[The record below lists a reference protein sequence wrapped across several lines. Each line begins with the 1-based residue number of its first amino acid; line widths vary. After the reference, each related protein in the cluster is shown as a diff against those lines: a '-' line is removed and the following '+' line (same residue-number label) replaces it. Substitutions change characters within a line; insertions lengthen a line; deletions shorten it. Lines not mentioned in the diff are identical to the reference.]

1 MRRPSLFVQILTVN
15 SLLITAA
22 VLTATVA
29 AHAEIDVASP
39 GERRQFL
46 VLMGAVVATV
56 LGNAFVLWRRLGP
69 LERLIDTMERVNLN
83 EPGLR
88 TPVERA
94 DSADVARLGE
104 AFNRMLGRLEED
116 RTRAARTVLRAQESE
131 RARVA
136 RDLHDEVNQSLTAVL
151 LRLEASAEQAPLAL
165 REELRETKAVATLA
179 MQELLGLARELR
191 PAALDDLGLDA
202 ALRTQVE
209 QFGRRTGIS
218 ARLEIADGPHRL
230 TADQQ
235 LVVYRVVQESLSNV
249 ARHSGAQKVWVGV
262 RRNGDRTA
270 VRIVDDGRGFDVA
283 ERGNGRAGLG
293 VAGMRERA
301 LLSGGRLEVRSRL
314 GGGTT
319 VELRLGARS

>member
-1 MRRPSLFVQILTVN
+1 MRRPSLFTQILTVN

-22 VLTATVA
+22 VFGATLAAQASIDLT
-29 AHAEIDVASP
+29 SP

-46 VLMGAVVATV
+46 VLVGAVLATV
-56 LGNAFVLWRRLGP
+56 LGNAFILRRRLGP
-69 LERLIDTMERVNLN
+69 LERLIDTMERVNLT

-94 DSADVARLGE
+94 DSADVVRLGN
-104 AFNRMLGRLEED
+104 AFNRMLGRVEEE
-116 RTRAARTVLRAQESE
+116 RARASRTVLRAQESE

-151 LRLEASAEQAPLAL
+151 LRLEASTERAPPDL
-165 REELRETKAVATLA
+165 REELRETKAVATQA

-209 QFGRRTGIS
+209 QFGRRTGIIT
-218 ARLEIADGPHRL
+218 RLDIADCAHRL
-230 TADQQ
+230 SPDQQ

-249 ARHSGAQKVWVGV
+249 ARHSGARHAWVDLRGT
-262 RRNGDRTA
+262 GGRTA
-270 VRIVDDGRGFDVA
+270 VRIADDGRGFEPA
-283 ERGNGRAGLG
+283 TTAGGRRGLG

-301 LLSGGRLEVRSRL
+301 LLAGGRLDVRSRL
-314 GGGTT
+314 GAGTT
-319 VELRLGARS
+319 IELQVGGRS